1 MNITCSAYDLIQGL
15 NISTKALPAKS
26 LNPILDGVLIS
37 TNNDSIT
44 MTCTDERM
52 TIVTKVKAIVKE
64 SGTGVIPG
72 KLFNEVVRHLNDGDI
87 NIKMND
93 KNAFTVRGS
102 NSRTNIAGQSADLFP
117 ALPEIKA
124 EHKISI
130 PQSVLKDMISK
141 TEFAVA
147 VEDMREVL
155 TGALLEV
162 NSNEINMVGLDGYR
176 MALRRMQCSSTALE
190 NCSAVIPG
198 RVLNSVAKL
207 LSDNEGDYVYAS
219 IGGGKLHIQFGD
231 TDVYA
236 TLINGDYI
244 AYKQLIPQQFTTQ
257 IEVDVKRFAKAI
269 DRASLIARQGQ
280 NNLLIFRIMDGE
292 LSIESR
298 SEIGDVLEKLEVVQT
313 GSDLNI
319 AFNVK
324 YLLDAVK
331 NIDSEYMNI
340 NMNTAATPCI
350 ITPADDG
357 NYIHLVLPVRTAN
370 L

>member
-1 MNITCSAYDLIQGL
+1 MKFTCDSNELIQIL
-15 NISTKALPAKS
+15 NTVTKALPSKTT
-26 LNPILDGVLIS
+26 NPVLDGIKIVADENS
-37 TNNDSIT
+37 VT
-44 MTCTDERM
+44 MTCTDEKI
-52 TIVTKVKAIVKE
+52 TIVSNTNAVVKE
-64 SGTGVIPG
+64 SGSGIIPG
-72 KLFNEVVRHLNDGDI
+72 KLFAEVVRKLNDGDI
-87 NIKMND
+87 SVAMNER
-93 KNAFTVRGS
+93 NMFAIRGS

-117 ALPEIKA
+117 ELPTINEQ
-124 EHKISI
+124 HSISI
-130 PQSVLKDMISK
+130 SQAALKDMIEK
-141 TEFAVA
+141 TSFAIA

-155 TGALLEV
+155 TGALLEI
-162 NSNEINMVGLDGYR
+162 NQGEINMVGLDGYR

-280 NNLLIFRIMDGE
+280 NNLLIFRIMGGE

-298 SEIGDVLEKLEVVQT
+298 SEIGDVLEKLEIVQT

-331 NIDSEYMNI
+331 NINSEYMNI